1 MRFAIRL
8 LPWALLLSLLLAVG
22 MAAALAI
29 GVWLAIEQ
37 QPLVQQAT
45 PVSHDD
51 IARAR
56 QLLRGNDPRRA
67 LPGITRAV
75 VLTQRDLELLL
86 NQAGQRFGEVRSR
99 VRLQAGLA
107 WVQTSLALPLPT
119 RANAS
124 ASDGDGWLNVQVVLR
139 ETDGLPEVQRLRLG
153 RLPVP
158 GWLAEAVLPRL
169 LVALDLQA
177 QGELAQRL
185 VSRVVFRSQHL
196 VLAYAWP
203 DNAPL
208 ALTNTLLRP
217 DEQARLRIYADRLA
231 ALGTAFAAKGSA
243 PVSMTQLLPP
253 LFALAAQRSPDAAS
267 AARENRAALVALAFN
282 AYGSGL
288 APLIASAPRAPG
300 RRAPPVTLAGRQDSA
315 QHFLVSAALA
325 AEGGGPLAD
334 AIGLYKEVADSRGG
348 SGFSFNDLAA
358 DRAGTRL
365 GLLALRNPLALQ
377 ARLAQGAREAEL
389 LPDVSDLPEF
399 MREAD
404 FKRRY
409 GGVDAPAYRQLM
421 IDIEARLDR
430 LPLLSTAP

>member
-1 MRFAIRL
+1 
-8 LPWALLLSLLLAVG
+8 
-22 MAAALAI
+22 
-29 GVWLAIEQ
+29 
-37 QPLVQQAT
+37 
-45 PVSHDD
+45 
-51 IARAR
+51 
-56 QLLRGNDPRRA
+56 
-67 LPGITRAV
+67 
-75 VLTQRDLELLL
+75 
-86 NQAGQRFGEVRSR
+86 
-99 VRLQAGLA
+99 
-107 WVQTSLALPLPT
+107 
-119 RANAS
+119 
-124 ASDGDGWLNVQVVLR
+124 
-139 ETDGLPEVQRLRLG
+139 
-153 RLPVP
+153 
-158 GWLAEAVLPRL
+158 
-169 LVALDLQA
+169 
-177 QGELAQRL
+177 
-185 VSRVVFRSQHL
+185 
-196 VLAYAWP
+196 
-203 DNAPL
+203 
-208 ALTNTLLRP
+208 
-217 DEQARLRIYADRLA
+217 
-231 ALGTAFAAKGSA
+231 
-243 PVSMTQLLPP
+243 
-253 LFALAAQRSPDAAS
+253 
-267 AARENRAALVALAFN
+267 VALAFN